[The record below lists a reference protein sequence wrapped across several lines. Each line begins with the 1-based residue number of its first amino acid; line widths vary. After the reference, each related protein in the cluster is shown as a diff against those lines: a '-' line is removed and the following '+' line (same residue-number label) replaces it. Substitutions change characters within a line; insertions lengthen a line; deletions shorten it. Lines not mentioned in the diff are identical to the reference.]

1 MCEAICLPCLAPM
14 TTLFEILLQP
24 YILRSHGLRED
35 HATADAVLS
44 SLPEHLEDFLCTVI
58 VYIFIRIAAE
68 GQAAHWRQL
77 PKIA

>member
-1 MCEAICLPCLAPM
+1 M

-24 YILRSHGLRED
+24 YILCSHWLRED
-35 HATADAVLS
+35 CATADAVRLF
-44 SLPEHLEDFLCTVI
+44 LPKHLEDFLCTVI